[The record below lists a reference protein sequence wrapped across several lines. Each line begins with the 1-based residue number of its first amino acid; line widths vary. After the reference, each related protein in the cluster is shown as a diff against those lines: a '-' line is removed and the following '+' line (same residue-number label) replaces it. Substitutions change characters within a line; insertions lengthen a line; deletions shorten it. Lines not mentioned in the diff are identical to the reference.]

1 MRDGLIIQLL
11 IGGYG
16 LLLMIIAVASLVRRK
31 MSVTVCVP
39 WGIVAVVFMVLG
51 IVIRPDSWREYLSL
65 HGLILLIFIFLC
77 AAYVVYFLSSNLS
90 MLLLKNNE
98 LSQRV
103 SILNA
108 ETEELRERLD
118 KLENESK
125 TDEENSIHD

>member
-16 LLLMIIAVASLVRRK
+16 LLLMIIAVTSLVRRK

-39 WGIVAVVFMVLG
+39 WGLVAVVFMVLG

-125 TDEENSIHD
+125 QNEENSIHD